1 MSSLLERGDRSDDVL
16 DALAGAQ
23 GAHVESE
30 EDSDEEPVARAAAMG
45 FAGVS

>member
-30 EDSDEEPVARAAAMG
+30 EDEEPVARAAAMG